1 VNFLKALL
9 NLFLGSGPIA
19 IPENAVLVDVRSPE
33 ELLSSSIA
41 GAVNIPLADIA
52 VLSDALLPEKNRP
65 IVVFCASGMR
75 SAAARTKLLSLGYE
89 NVTNGGGIDSLTTT
103 VEKI

>member
-33 ELLSSSIA
+33 ELSSSSIA

-89 NVTNGGGIDSLTTT
+89 NVTNGGGIRTMTL
-103 VEKI
+103 KIKK

>member
-1 VNFLKALL
+1 MNFLKALL

-41 GAVNIPLADIA
+41 GAVNIPLADIT
-52 VLSDALLPEKNRP
+52 VLSNVLLPEKNRP
-65 IVVFCASGMR
+65 IVVFCASACALQQHAQNFFPLVMKMSQMVGA
-75 SAAARTKLLSLGYE
+75 SAP
-89 NVTNGGGIDSLTTT
+89 
-103 VEKI
+103 